1 MFSHSFVV
9 CAYGE
14 SPYLKECIESIL
26 NQTRLSRIIISTSTD
41 NAYIMGLAKDYSL
54 PVFVNKESRGI
65 AADWNY
71 ALAHANTRYVTIAH
85 QDDVYEKNYVE
96 ELQYSLS
103 QSKDTLIYF
112 TNYGEIRKGL
122 AQDSNILLN
131 VKRVMLAPIRFGR
144 FGKVKW
150 IRRRILS
157 VGSPICCPSVTYNL
171 DLIKQPIFEQDM
183 KCDLD
188 WQAWEKLSKEEG
200 CFFYNPKILMRH
212 RIHEES
218 ETSHLIKNNI
228 RGSED
233 LEMLK
238 KFWPGCL
245 AESIY
250 KLYALSQKSNRD

>member
-112 TNYGEIRKGL
+112 TNYGRDKKGV
-122 AQDSNILLN
+122 SS
-131 VKRVMLAPIRFGR
+131 G
-144 FGKVKW
+144 
-150 IRRRILS
+150 
-157 VGSPICCPSVTYNL
+157 
-171 DLIKQPIFEQDM
+171 
-183 KCDLD
+183 
-188 WQAWEKLSKEEG
+188 
-200 CFFYNPKILMRH
+200 
-212 RIHEES
+212 
-218 ETSHLIKNNI
+218 
-228 RGSED
+228 
-233 LEMLK
+233 
-238 KFWPGCL
+238 
-245 AESIY
+245 
-250 KLYALSQKSNRD
+250 